1 MKKLTD
7 LVRQNWLFFL
17 LVTII
22 ALALRFFFVFRFPHV
37 SGDTW
42 IYGDI
47 AKNWLN
53 HGIFGLADNGVVRP
67 TLIRLPGYPGFLAVV
82 FSLFG
87 QDHYT
92 AVMVLQA
99 LIDTNTCLVIA
110 ALALELMNA
119 RAAKAAYL
127 LAAVCPFT
135 AMYAAAP
142 LSETLS
148 IFCAAHTL
156 YYGVRGLKSLQ
167 TGNAALPLWLPAGLW
182 TALGI
187 YLRPDNGIILGPL
200 FLAMLVLF
208 LRPTLRRQ
216 TAIAGVLLAIVS
228 LGPLAP
234 WTFRNWKVFHVWQP
248 LASRYANDPGEF
260 VPNGFNHWMRTWTV
274 DFASVEEVYWRVPGE
289 PINPQALPERA
300 FDTGPEYEKT
310 QQLIARYNQELN
322 IAPEMDADF
331 EQIARLRV
339 EHNPL
344 RYGIWLPTLRMA
356 DMWLRPR
363 TELLNVET
371 RWWEFDSHRR
381 ESIFAIAWAAIN
393 LFYMLAAFRGWRS
406 WRLGVAGVF
415 LIGFIALRSLFL
427 STMENPEPR
436 YVLECFPVLLAL
448 AGGAFAK
455 TTHTDQPRPAAQKH
469 DGQTQ
474 DHK

>member
-167 TGNAALPLWLPAGLW
+167 AGNAALPLWLPAGLW

-200 FLAMLVLF
+200 FLAM
-208 LRPTLRRQ
+208 
-216 TAIAGVLLAIVS
+216 
-228 LGPLAP
+228 
-234 WTFRNWKVFHVWQP
+234 
-248 LASRYANDPGEF
+248 
-260 VPNGFNHWMRTWTV
+260 
-274 DFASVEEVYWRVPGE
+274 
-289 PINPQALPERA
+289 
-300 FDTGPEYEKT
+300 
-310 QQLIARYNQELN
+310 
-322 IAPEMDADF
+322 
-331 EQIARLRV
+331 
-339 EHNPL
+339 
-344 RYGIWLPTLRMA
+344 
-356 DMWLRPR
+356 
-363 TELLNVET
+363 
-371 RWWEFDSHRR
+371 
-381 ESIFAIAWAAIN
+381 
-393 LFYMLAAFRGWRS
+393 
-406 WRLGVAGVF
+406 
-415 LIGFIALRSLFL
+415 
-427 STMENPEPR
+427 
-436 YVLECFPVLLAL
+436 
-448 AGGAFAK
+448 
-455 TTHTDQPRPAAQKH
+455 
-469 DGQTQ
+469 
-474 DHK
+474 